1 MAPVTIDRAIENA
14 VASAKMEG
22 IIIDENMKSLIKKVI
37 EGNLSIEEALSLI
50 NKNNSGD

>member
-14 VASAKMEG
+14 AASSKMEG

-37 EGNLSIEEALSLI
+37 EGNLSIEEAFSLI
-50 NKNNSGD
+50 NNNISGE